1 MARDP
6 AVQHTEIE
14 LRVGLALVARGD
26 ELALADPLRAELLHL
41 GLVHQSR
48 ANNDALFL
56 SPEGRRTL
64 ISLVT
69 A

>member
-6 AVQHTEIE
+6 AIQHTESD

-26 ELALADPLRAELLHL
+26 DLGLAAPLRAELLHL
-41 GLVHQSR
+41 GLVHQSN
-48 ANNDALFL
+48 ASNGALFL

-64 ISLVT
+64 IGLVT
-69 A
+69 G